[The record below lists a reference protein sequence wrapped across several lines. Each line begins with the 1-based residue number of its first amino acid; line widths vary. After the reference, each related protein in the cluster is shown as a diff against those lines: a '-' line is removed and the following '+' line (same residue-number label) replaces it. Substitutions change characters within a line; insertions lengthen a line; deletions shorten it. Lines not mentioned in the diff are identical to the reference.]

1 MKKFLTV
8 LGIISWFAAAVHAG
22 MTGFKGPNE
31 YLGALPSPPSSG
43 CVVTAEIIDRFE
55 KEFFATKAE
64 LDNEVSSRRRDIKKW
79 QENNSK
85 KMQENSVNMPGFQ
98 GKSQAEMKKMSKAE
112 KKKMAEQMMA
122 EKFGVTM
129 QELKDQKK
137 AQKEGK
143 TGANVDWA
151 KAMAGEQQAND
162 LMKSKGDV
170 AAGKQ
175 KITDNI
181 ALGKEREALTKK
193 TLGLRTAMQERVV
206 ELEKD
211 ETGLSLK
218 ERLEKEQETLA
229 KMMNDSVPCDKLDQ
243 QEQRITDARG
253 NYCSYM
259 SPKFLK
265 ALKIYKVSIESSIS
279 HHRRLDEVMSEMQ
292 QNLVG
297 VPLPSE
303 SVGLSGLETVQDYA
317 RYLGEA
323 FQYHDRDPSAPK
335 GSYCD
340 GDAGTITPGS
350 SK

>member
-8 LGIISWFAAAVHAG
+8 VSIISWSVTAVYAG
-22 MTGFKGPNE
+22 LTGFKGPNE
-31 YLGALPSPPSSG
+31 YLGALPSPPSAG
-43 CVVTAEIIDRFE
+43 CVVTAEEIDGFKE
-55 KEFFATKAE
+55 EFFATKKE
-64 LDNEVSSRRRDIKKW
+64 LDNEVGSRRRAIKKW

-85 KMQENSVNMPGFQ
+85 KMQENAVDMPGFQ

-112 KKKMAEQMMA
+112 KRKMAEKMME
-122 EKFGVTM
+122 EKFGVSM

-143 TGANVDWA
+143 VGANVDWA

-162 LMKSKGDV
+162 LMKSKNEV
-170 AAGKQ
+170 NAGKQ

-181 ALGKEREALTKK
+181 ALAREQAELTKK
-193 TLGLRTAMQERVV
+193 TVGLRTAMQERVT

-211 ETGLSLK
+211 EQGLSLK
-218 ERLEKEQETLA
+218 SRLEKEQETLD
-229 KMMNDSVPCDKLDQ
+229 KMMNEGAPCDRLDQ
-243 QEQRITDARG
+243 QEERITGARD

-259 SPKFLK
+259 APKFLK
-265 ALKIYKVSIESSIS
+265 ALKIYQVSIETSIS

-292 QNLVG
+292 QNQVG
-297 VPLPSE
+297 VPLPRE

-323 FQYHDRDPSAPK
+323 YQYMSRDPSAPA
-335 GSYCD
+335 GSHCD
-340 GDAGTITPGS
+340 GDAGTITP
-350 SK
+350 